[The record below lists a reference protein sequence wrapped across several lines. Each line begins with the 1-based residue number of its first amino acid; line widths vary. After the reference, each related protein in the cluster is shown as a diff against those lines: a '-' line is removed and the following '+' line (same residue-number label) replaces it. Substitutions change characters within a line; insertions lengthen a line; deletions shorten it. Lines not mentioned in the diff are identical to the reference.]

1 MPIFLLGAILA
12 AIGSAAAVAALYFAL
27 LHWNELV
34 SWFRKPEVREAQK
47 APNTIAFTIKQ
58 AKENG
63 DVRVV
68 QGIFDE
74 QSEEVVGEARDIT
87 AEQVD
92 EQVAR
97 MHEGKTLVI
106 YK

>member
-1 MPIFLLGAILA
+1 MPIFLLGLILA
-12 AIGSAAAVAALYFAL
+12 ALSAASVAALFFAL
-27 LHWNELV
+27 LYWNELV
-34 SWFRKPEVREAQK
+34 SWFRQPEVKKAQK

-63 DVRVV
+63 DVRIV

-74 QSEEVVGEARDIT
+74 QSEEVVGQARDIT

-92 EQVAR
+92 EQITQA
-97 MHEGKTLVI
+97 HDGKTLVI